1 MDLMKRIKKARFM
14 RPTGYPP
21 VYIYIEGRA
30 GFSYLAC
37 ASVVVVGICKVHRG
51 CFSVLIYDDGAPHVA
66 GGGETKKSVLDALL
80 ETSSAVDEV
89 PTKVS
94 LRVRGVAE
102 VGADPTN

>member
-37 ASVVVVGICKVHRG
+37 ASIAVVGICKVHRFVLMHG
-51 CFSVLIYDDGAPHVA
+51 LVSVCVLIALR
-66 GGGETKKSVLDALL
+66 TSVSINEIPNLL
-80 ETSSAVDEV
+80 
-89 PTKVS
+89 
-94 LRVRGVAE
+94 
-102 VGADPTN
+102 